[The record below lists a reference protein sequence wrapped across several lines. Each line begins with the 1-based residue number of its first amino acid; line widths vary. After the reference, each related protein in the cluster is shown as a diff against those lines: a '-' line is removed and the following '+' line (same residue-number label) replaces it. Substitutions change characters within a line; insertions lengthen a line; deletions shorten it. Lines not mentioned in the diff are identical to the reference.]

1 MREGERMKKKYLWR
15 KTISLLLAGAM
26 MLGCVEPLCTQAA
39 GGDAG
44 ADLSAL
50 NASKVLELKFDDN
63 LTDSS
68 SNEFS
73 VTSHGKGGQAKDAAY
88 AEGVSNSALSL
99 DGSTYLDLG
108 TSEKL
113 QPENMTVAFWLKATK
128 TLAGEHII
136 MWNKPDGAWDGQG
149 WYLSCLS
156 DTVPLKLSV
165 GSNQEKLTEYAVNTN
180 RAEFFPI
187 DEWVHIAVTYNSADG
202 KVVFYRNGEVVPS
215 TPATSAAKIKGNNT
229 DHKYLGFNSP
239 KYAGG
244 YATLDLDQYEIYSA
258 AATAEEVQALYR
270 TYLKVLSP
278 EEIVSADCAALDPFA
293 NKDKDKITSS
303 ISLPTK
309 GKNGST
315 ISWNSSNEDVVK
327 NTGRVIRPT
336 DEDKQVVLTATIQS
350 GEVSDTKSFTITV
363 LKGVPFVVEE
373 NQYTAYKE
381 QQFGLDEVKVT
392 DTYYEGAQNLDVAFL
407 KKFEVNRVL
416 VGYRENAGINTQG
429 ASRYNGWENGLLAG
443 HGMGH
448 YLTAAAQAIK
458 LTGMWS
464 WRQS

>member
-1 MREGERMKKKYLWR
+1 MKKKYLWR

-187 DEWVHIAVTYNSADG
+187 DEWVHIAVTYNSA
-202 KVVFYRNGEVVPS
+202 N
-215 TPATSAAKIKGNNT
+215 IW
-229 DHKYLGFNSP
+229 
-239 KYAGG
+239 
-244 YATLDLDQYEIYSA
+244 DLTHQSMQEDMRRWI
-258 AATAEEVQALYR
+258 L
-270 TYLKVLSP
+270 
-278 EEIVSADCAALDPFA
+278 
-293 NKDKDKITSS
+293 
-303 ISLPTK
+303 ISM
-309 GKNGST
+309 
-315 ISWNSSNEDVVK
+315 
-327 NTGRVIRPT
+327 RY
-336 DEDKQVVLTATIQS
+336 
-350 GEVSDTKSFTITV
+350 TV
-363 LKGVPFVVEE
+363 R
-373 NQYTAYKE
+373 
-381 QQFGLDEVKVT
+381 QQRR
-392 DTYYEGAQNLDVAFL
+392 
-407 KKFEVNRVL
+407 KKCRHCTEL
-416 VGYRENAGINTQG
+416 I
-429 ASRYNGWENGLLAG
+429 
-443 HGMGH
+443 
-448 YLTAAAQAIK
+448 
-458 LTGMWS
+458 
-464 WRQS
+464 